1 MKIAQHPALCDL
13 CVLNMVC
20 LLGFCAIYTK
30 NTQDILQLVQIK
42 NRYLIMNIGT
52 ELCKKNASRA
62 N

>member
-1 MKIAQHPALCDL
+1 MKIAQHTALCDL

-52 ELCKKNASRA
+52 ELC
-62 N
+62 